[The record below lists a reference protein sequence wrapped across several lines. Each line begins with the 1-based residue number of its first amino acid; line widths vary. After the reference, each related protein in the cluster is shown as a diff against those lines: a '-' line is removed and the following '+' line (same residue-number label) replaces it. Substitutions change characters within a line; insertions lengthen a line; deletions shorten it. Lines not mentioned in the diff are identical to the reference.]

1 MRIETAAR
9 NSGWKAVAPS
19 AKALFALAGAGAAWL
34 ARSPGALAAIVAVL
48 VLVAL
53 LGARVPLRTYLTVA
67 LSPLGFLLLSCLT
80 MLAGPDANGVWHW
93 TDAMQPEVTR
103 IALRS
108 LAVLAALLGLVLTT
122 PLPDLLVLLRRMR
135 TPDLLLD
142 LMVLC
147 YRMLFV
153 LRQAWDE
160 GVTAQHARLGYRSW
174 RHAWRSTS
182 MLVGQMALQIWQRS
196 AALQMAAEARGYQGT
211 LRLLP
216 AVYPEARRQNA
227 WALLAGS
234 ALVMLA
240 VGDRW

>member
-1 MRIETAAR
+1 
-9 NSGWKAVAPS
+9 
-19 AKALFALAGAGAAWL
+19 
-34 ARSPGALAAIVAVL
+34 LAAIVAVL

-53 LGARVPLRTYLTVA
+53 LGARVPLRTYLAVA

-80 MLAGPDANGVWHW
+80 MLVGPDANGVWHW
-93 TDAMQPEVTR
+93 TDAMLPEVAR

-142 LMVLC
+142 LMVLS

-153 LRQAWDE
+153 LRQAWHE

-174 RHAWRSTS
+174 RHSWRSTS

-216 AVYPEARRQNA
+216 AVYPQARRQNA
-227 WALLAGS
+227 WALLAGA

-240 VGDRW
+240 LGDRW